1 MKEFRR
7 ILVPVDGS
15 ENSKRALAYA
25 GYLAQLCQASVDVL
39 HVVNMSVVFPA
50 LGQVSTGGYIP
61 DQVFDEIQENGRRI
75 IGEAVKTLPPEI
87 ATSSFVEVGLP
98 TETIMSV
105 CAQNKDDLIIMGR
118 RGLGMIKEL
127 MLGSVSNYVLHHA
140 TCPVMIVK

>member
-25 GYLAQLCQASVDVL
+25 GYLAKLCQASVDVL
-39 HVVNMSVVFPA
+39 HVVNLAAVLPA
-50 LGQVSTGGYIP
+50 LGQVNTGGYIP

-75 IGEAVKTLPPEI
+75 VSESVKAIPPEI
-87 ATSSFVEVGLP
+87 VVNSFIEVGVP

-105 CAQNKDDLIIMGR
+105 CTKNQDDLIIMGR

>member
-25 GYLAQLCQASVDVL
+25 SYLAKLCQASVDVL
-39 HVVNMSVVFPA
+39 HVVNLAAVLPT
-50 LGQVSTGGYIP
+50 LGQVNTGGYIP

-75 IGEAVKTLPPEI
+75 VSESVKAVPPEI
-87 ATSSFVEVGLP
+87 VVSSFIEVGVP
-98 TETIMSV
+98 TEIIMSV
-105 CAQNKDDLIIMGR
+105 CTKNQDDLIIMGR

-127 MLGSVSNYVLHHA
+127 VLGSVSNYVLYHA